1 MDRDIKREAFSLPR
15 PREGNKSVGYAR
27 LPNGDAAVISV
38 TNVQNKAEA
47 DLGPS
52 EVVSL
57 KRVLASR
64 QGAIDFQ
71 NFQDSLVDLADVAQ
85 SN

>member
-1 MDRDIKREAFSLPR
+1 
-15 PREGNKSVGYAR
+15 
-27 LPNGDAAVISV
+27 VISV
-38 TNVQNKAEA
+38 TNVQNKAET

-71 NFQDSLVDLADVAQ
+71 NFQDSLVDLANVART
-85 SN
+85 N